1 MSDAYERGY
10 NSGYYFGDLADP
22 APYKQAQN
30 IRQYH
35 VGFEQGE
42 IDKSLGLQ
50 PDYRRNYR
58 PARPTFDLRSFDY
71 RLAEA
76 FAIGYDHG
84 KNQGVE
90 SNPFPESFLPEMR
103 FVYSKGYETGVRAY
117 REINQGATA

>member
-22 APYKQAQN
+22 APYKKPQD

-35 VGFEQGE
+35 LGFEQGE
-42 IDKSLGLQ
+42 IDGSLGLQ

-58 PARPTFDLRSFDY
+58 PAKPVFDLRAFDY

-76 FAIGYDHG
+76 FAVGYDHG
-84 KNQGVE
+84 KNRGVE
-90 SNPFPESFLPEMR
+90 NNPFSAEFLPEMR
-103 FVYSKGYETGVRAY
+103 FVYERGYETGVRAY
-117 REINQGATA
+117 CEIVDGE